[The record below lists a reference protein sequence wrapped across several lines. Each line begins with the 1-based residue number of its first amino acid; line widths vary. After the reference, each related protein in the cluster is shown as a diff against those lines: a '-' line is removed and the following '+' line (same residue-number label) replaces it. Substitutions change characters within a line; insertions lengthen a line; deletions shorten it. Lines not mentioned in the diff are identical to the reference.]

1 MHENSRSNIFL
12 FARKTETVFNLS
24 SSWIVYCCDIL
35 PKMGATASMTSRI
48 SAFSTKRITKDQIL
62 KEILDLIDFDKLCDK
77 NDKTISLQELQNALE
92 LKTDVFLTH
101 NWGEGLINHQKVA
114 LINDGLKKRGLITWF
129 DEERMTGMVKK
140 KMCEGI
146 DHTRCVAVFVT
157 ALYESKVTGNNP
169 NDNCQLEFGYAT
181 NKKTSA
187 NMVPVVMESEMW
199 NSRQWKG
206 ELGMILGDSLYTN
219 MSDMTNAEAKID
231 ELFTAIMSKLGGMS
245 LVQLYEKQLNSL
257 FDGELSTFPSVTV
270 VAEVEVDAL
279 TSSID
284 DHDAVLKVMWVSF
297 FSNQLK
303 FNQKIATK
311 YAETLVNDNVGTMD
325 RLQRK
330 LARNDKY
337 LVDVGFDEDDAEEVV
352 VVLNGGGTSNLV
364 QLSQPQTTV
373 STNFPTGNCVAT
385 WNGHTNTVMCVCQ
398 LADGRVVSGSAD
410 NTLRVWDAEG
420 KCVATWQGHTSYVMC
435 VCQLADG
442 RVVSGSRDNTLRVW
456 NCLSL

>member
-1 MHENSRSNIFL
+1 MAGGGRLKQKLQKFFSTASFGHVHENSRSNIFL

-77 NDKTISLQELQNALE
+77 NDKTISLQELHNSLE

-187 NMVPVVMESEMW
+187 KRKTV
-199 NSRQWKG
+199 
-206 ELGMILGDSLYTN
+206 
-219 MSDMTNAEAKID
+219 
-231 ELFTAIMSKLGGMS
+231 
-245 LVQLYEKQLNSL
+245 LNKRK
-257 FDGELSTFPSVTV
+257 T
-270 VAEVEVDAL
+270 
-279 TSSID
+279 
-284 DHDAVLKVMWVSF
+284 
-297 FSNQLK
+297 
-303 FNQKIATK
+303 NQK
-311 YAETLVNDNVGTMD
+311 
-325 RLQRK
+325 
-330 LARNDKY
+330 
-337 LVDVGFDEDDAEEVV
+337 
-352 VVLNGGGTSNLV
+352 
-364 QLSQPQTTV
+364 
-373 STNFPTGNCVAT
+373 
-385 WNGHTNTVMCVCQ
+385 
-398 LADGRVVSGSAD
+398 
-410 NTLRVWDAEG
+410 
-420 KCVATWQGHTSYVMC
+420 
-435 VCQLADG
+435 
-442 RVVSGSRDNTLRVW
+442 
-456 NCLSL
+456 